1 MEFVYVVP
9 RAALFPE
16 CYPQGLVRFGEGLER
31 ASFESLVAR
40 HGYYVEREHAERDP
54 ALKQIIPY
62 ILIER
67 EGELYL
73 LRRLKRGGESRLHD
87 KLSLGVGGH
96 IEPHDLPAGA
106 RRTSSPIERAA
117 RRELGEELE
126 LEGTCELESIGLIN
140 DDSNPVGAVHLG
152 WVQVARV
159 AGRVAVRETELLEGG
174 FQTIPAL
181 RALRAQGANFES
193 WSSMLLD
200 SIELVLATADSSVS
214 HSMVQ

>member
-16 CYPQGLVRFGEGLER
+16 CYPQGLVRFGQGLER
-31 ASFESLVAR
+31 ASFEALVAR

-67 EGELYL
+67 GGELFL

-96 IEPHDLPAGA
+96 IEPHDLPSGA
-106 RRTSSPIERAA
+106 RRASPIERAA
-117 RRELGEELE
+117 RRELAEELE
-126 LEGTCELESIGLIN
+126 LADACELDSIGLIN

-159 AGRVAVRETELLEGG
+159 AGHVAVRETELLEGG

-200 SIELVLATADSSVS
+200 SIELVLATSDSSVS

>member
-16 CYPQGLVRFGEGLER
+16 CYPQGLVRFGQGLER
-31 ASFESLVAR
+31 ASFEALVAR

-67 EGELYL
+67 GGELFL

-96 IEPHDLPAGA
+96 IEPHDLPSGA
-106 RRTSSPIERAA
+106 RRASPIERAA
-117 RRELGEELE
+117 RRELAEELE
-126 LEGTCELESIGLIN
+126 LAGACELDSIGLIN

-159 AGRVAVRETELLEGG
+159 AGHVAVRETELLEGR

-200 SIELVLATADSSVS
+200 SIELVLATSDSSVS

>member
-16 CYPQGLVRFGEGLER
+16 CYPQGLVRFGQGFER
-31 ASFESLVAR
+31 ASFEALVAK

-54 ALKQIIPY
+54 SLKQIIPY

-67 EGELYL
+67 GGELFL

-96 IEPHDLPAGA
+96 IEPHDQPSGA
-106 RRTSSPIERAA
+106 RRASPIERAA

-126 LEGTCELESIGLIN
+126 LAGECELESIGLIN

-174 FQTIPAL
+174 FQSIPAL

-200 SIELVLATADSSVS
+200 SIELVLATSDSSVS